1 MCKINEIEFAF
12 SFLASPFS
20 FHPYLCRMKKKII
33 FYSVFFV
40 LLIST
45 FYILLSFTKGFFDVK
60 LPVMSYVQDFSF
72 TDQNG
77 QTVTQK
83 NIDGKVYVAE
93 YFFTT
98 CKGICPKMNFNMKGV
113 YDQFKNDKDF
123 AIISHTSMP
132 ETDSVPLLKEY
143 EEKMIGSNPQYAA
156 KWYFVTGSKD
166 SLYKMARQSYLLDN
180 DKNNSENI
188 KEAFIHTQFFA
199 LVDKQKRVRGIYD
212 GLKKDEIAR
221 LEKDIATLLKE
232 KDS

>member
-1 MCKINEIEFAF
+1 
-12 SFLASPFS
+12 
-20 FHPYLCRMKKKII
+20 MKKKII
-33 FYSVFFV
+33 FYSIFFV

-77 QTVTQK
+77 QTVTQH

-132 ETDSVPLLKEY
+132 ETDSVPLLKKY
-143 EEKMIGSNPQYAA
+143 EEKMIGSNPHYAA

-199 LVDKQKRVRGIYD
+199 LIDKQKRVRGIYD

-221 LEKDIATLLKE
+221 LEKDISTLLKE

>member
-1 MCKINEIEFAF
+1 
-12 SFLASPFS
+12 
-20 FHPYLCRMKKKII
+20 MKKKII
-33 FYSVFFV
+33 IYSVFFV

-45 FYILLSFTKGFFDVK
+45 FYILLSFTKGFFKVN
-60 LPVMSYVQDFSF
+60 LPLMSYVQDFSF

-83 NIDGKVYVAE
+83 NIEGKVYVTN

-98 CKGICPKMNFNMKGV
+98 CKGICPKMNFNLKGV

-123 AIISHTSMP
+123 AIISHSSMP
-132 ETDSVPLLKEY
+132 ETDSVPLLKTY
-143 EEKMIGSNPQYAA
+143 EEKMLGNSPHDAA

-188 KEAFIHTQFFA
+188 AEAFIHTQFLA

-221 LEKDIATLLKE
+221 LEKDIASLLKE
-232 KDS
+232 KGS